1 MNDKKLAISKLNNSE
16 YKLVVVKDNE
26 IKYKS
31 KEDSVS
37 SIVDLLDNKPDLLK
51 NSIVADKVIGRA
63 VAMICDCG
71 EVEFCYGSIISKGAS
86 DLFKQANISY
96 KAKKEVE
103 FIKNKDNTDLCPI
116 EKLTLKVDN
125 SNEGIEKIK
134 EFLNKK

>member
-1 MNDKKLAISKLNNSE
+1 MNEKELAINKLDNSE
-16 YKLVVVKDNE
+16 FKLVVVKDNE

-37 SIVDLLDNKPDLLK
+37 SIVDLLDNNPELLK
-51 NSIVADKVIGRA
+51 NSIVADEVIGRA

-71 EVEFCYGSIISKGAS
+71 DVEFCYGSIISNGA
-86 DLFKQANISY
+86 LEVFKRANIPY

-103 FIKNKDNTDLCPI
+103 YIKNKDNTDLCPI

-125 SNEGIEKIK
+125 SSEGIEIIK
-134 EFLNKK
+134 KFLNK

>member
-1 MNDKKLAISKLNNSE
+1 MNDKKLAINKLKKSE

-31 KEDSVS
+31 REDSVS
-37 SIVDLLDNKPDLLK
+37 SIMDLLDENPELLK

-71 EVEFCYGSIISKGAS
+71 EVEFCYGTIISNGAL
-86 DLFKQANISY
+86 DVFKNANIPY
-96 KAKKEVE
+96 EANQKVE
-103 FIKNKDNTDLCPI
+103 YIKNKDNTDLCPI

-125 SNEGIEKIK
+125 SSEGIEKIK